1 MWAAL
6 AGAVITWVNRRKIIL
21 PVKLV
26 LLLTGVYLLLSGAL
40 SAYPR
45 QFDIIVPSLLLWLGY
60 LFANLKTM
68 SLKFTKSTDLD
79 EIDLNK
85 LAESKLI
92 VNGRI
97 L

>member
-1 MWAAL
+1 M

-45 QFDIIVPSLLLWLGY
+45 QFDIIVPALLFWLGY